1 MLHIFK
7 NISNDTALV
16 LLSLSAILLA
26 GFLLTRLTKLARL
39 PNVTGYI
46 LAGILIGPGVL
57 DLVPESV
64 VGHMGFVSDIALAF
78 IAFGAGRF
86 FTRKSLARGVRGVAV
101 ITLCESL
108 TAGAAVML
116 CIRFIFGLPWS
127 FCLLLGAVA
136 TATAPASTMVTVRQ
150 YRAEGEFVDTL
161 LQVVALDDAVCLLIF
176 SVAAAVVGAGEG
188 EVNAGAL
195 TLTLLYNL
203 AAPALGVL
211 GGLLLGRLAPRRSE
225 DNRLILTAALLLGV
239 AGVCAA
245 MGVSPLLACMALSA
259 VYRNLSGDETLYGQ
273 VESFTPP
280 LLSIFFV
287 VSGMAL
293 DTGALVSLGAVGA
306 CYFLV
311 RIAGKYLGAYLGCT
325 LAHTG
330 RGVRENLGLALAP
343 QAGVAIGLAFLGRR
357 ILPEEAGDMLL
368 GIILA
373 SSVLYELAGPVCAKL
388 ALVRSGAI
396 RREPAAPQEPPSAQ
410 RHA

>member
-1 MLHIFK
+1 MLHILK
-7 NISNDTALV
+7 NVSNAPALV
-16 LLSLSAILLA
+16 LLSLSVILLA
-26 GFLLTRLTKLARL
+26 GFLLTRLTKQARL

-57 DLVPESV
+57 DFVPESV
-64 VGHMGFVSDIALAF
+64 IGRMGFVSDIALAF
-78 IAFGAGRF
+78 IAFGTGRF
-86 FTRKSLARGVRGVAV
+86 FTRESLARGARGVAV

-116 CIRFIFGLPWS
+116 CIRFVFGLPWS

-136 TATAPASTMVTVRQ
+136 TATAPASTMVTVQQ

-161 LQVVALDDAVCLLIF
+161 LQVVAFDDAVCLLAF
-176 SVAAAVVGAGEG
+176 SVAAAVAGDG
-188 EVNAGAL
+188 GTNAGAL
-195 TLTLLYNL
+195 LLTLLYNL
-203 AAPALGVL
+203 AAPVLGGL

-239 AGVCAA
+239 AGICSA
-245 MGVSPLLACMALSA
+245 MDVSPLPACMALSA

-273 VESFTPP
+273 LERFTPP

-293 DTGALVSLGAVGA
+293 DTGALLSLGAVGV

-330 RGVRENLGLALAP
+330 RAVRDNLGLALVP

-396 RREPAAPQEPPSAQ
+396 RREPRTAEQSDAEAD
-410 RHA
+410 RKHA